1 MSTSPQTRVESNI
14 YKIVNNLFPSIGESV
29 PAWSELFRVP
39 KIVRTGGE
47 NHPWIG
53 VRRNYKTAEEYVI
66 WCKFKESIGCILGI
80 TIETRLI
87 YLNPIASVPSESELQ
102 SQLPAYLQEPTFH
115 QPSKT
120 KTGFP
125 DLYEDYILVSG
136 TLPIDAIS
144 QRISS
149 VQVNEIKET
158 LISLDSIGKGFF

>member
-1 MSTSPQTRVESNI
+1 
-14 YKIVNNLFPSIGESV
+14 
-29 PAWSELFRVP
+29 
-39 KIVRTGGE
+39 
-47 NHPWIG
+47 
-53 VRRNYKTAEEYVI
+53 
-66 WCKFKESIGCILGI
+66 
-80 TIETRLI
+80 
-87 YLNPIASVPSESELQ
+87 
-102 SQLPAYLQEPTFH
+102 LQEPTFH

-136 TLPIDAIS
+136 TLHIDAIS